1 MDGDKL
7 IARIK
12 DKVEIMIDTKISNEY
27 VKYGLF
33 ANPYIEVDN

>member
-7 IARIK
+7 ICSMK
-12 DKVEIMIDTKISNEY
+12 DKVEIMVDTTASNEY

-33 ANPYIEVDN
+33 ANPYIEKN